1 MENLSNAISGVTQLL
16 LRIWKGG
23 IMKRRREDKQLL
35 FWPVFT
41 LTKAMPPAYEYDSL
55 FHPRFKMFTVNS
67 RHNGSQRIA
76 TFCLFHFS
84 LMNLKN
90 CIRKK

>member
-1 MENLSNAISGVTQLL
+1 
-16 LRIWKGG
+16 
-23 IMKRRREDKQLL
+23 MKRRREDKQLL

-41 LTKAMPPAYEYDSL
+41 LTKAMPPAYDSL

-90 CIRKK
+90 CKRKKNEYAFNKFKQS